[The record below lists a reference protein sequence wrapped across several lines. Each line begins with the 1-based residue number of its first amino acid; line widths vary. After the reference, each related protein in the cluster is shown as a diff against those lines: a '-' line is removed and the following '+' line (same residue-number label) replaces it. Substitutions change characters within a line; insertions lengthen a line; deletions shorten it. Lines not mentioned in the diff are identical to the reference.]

1 MDVSRSV
8 EIVRKPRKLVQ
19 RKKNFSLTLLALP
32 GLIWFFVLC
41 YMPMGGAIIAFQNYK
56 PRKGILGSEWVGLDN
71 FKYLF
76 SSNDATRILG
86 NTLFYNFISIFI
98 VAAVAVIIALLMDA
112 VRKRAFVKVYQT
124 LLFLPRFI
132 SWVVVGYMATAL
144 FHYDMGLLN
153 HIREILELEPVSWY
167 LTPGPWRGI
176 LLTANIWKVMG
187 YTSLIY
193 YGSIMGISPEL
204 YESAEI
210 DGASGFQKIW
220 HITLPLIRPTI
231 VIMMLMSVGS
241 IMKADFGLFYYV
253 PNNSGA
259 LYPATDVIDTYVYR
273 ALRGLGDFSTSAA
286 TSLFQSVVGFVLI
299 LLSNWVV
306 RKVDEQSS
314 LF

>member
-259 LYPATDVIDTYVYR
+259 LYPVTDVIDTYVYR